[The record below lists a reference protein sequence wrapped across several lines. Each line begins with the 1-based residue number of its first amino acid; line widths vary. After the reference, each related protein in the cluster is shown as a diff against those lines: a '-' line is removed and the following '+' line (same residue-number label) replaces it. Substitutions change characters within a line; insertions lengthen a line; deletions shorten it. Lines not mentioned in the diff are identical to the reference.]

1 MRRLL
6 LALALLVAASARA
19 EYQATLVADQVTV
32 LNFGQKIAEGIPA
45 DIKRNDAV
53 IEAYLGKEASHA

>member
-1 MRRLL
+1 
-6 LALALLVAASARA
+6 LVMS
-19 EYQATLVADQVTV
+19 VADQVTV

-45 DIKRNDAV
+45 DIKRNEDV

>member
-1 MRRLL
+1 MRLARDQQITILL
-6 LALALLVAASARA
+6 IEHVMSLVMS
-19 EYQATLVADQVTV
+19 VADQVTV

-45 DIKRNDAV
+45 DIKRNEAV